1 MHESLIN
8 PLSVLLLFLLFFL
21 AGLSLFI
28 LCKIMLIVLFKGTLV
43 NSEVTSKKKKKK
55 KKIAIT
61 LSKKFCCY

>member
-43 NSEVTSKKKKKK
+43 NSEVTKKKKKK
-55 KKIAIT
+55 KK
-61 LSKKFCCY
+61 K